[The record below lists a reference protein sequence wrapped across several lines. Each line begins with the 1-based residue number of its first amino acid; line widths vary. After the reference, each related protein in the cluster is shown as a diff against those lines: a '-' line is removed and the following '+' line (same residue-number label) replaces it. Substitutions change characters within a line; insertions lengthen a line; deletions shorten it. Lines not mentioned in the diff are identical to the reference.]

1 MNELSTAAEHALTDL
16 ARATPARSLALRQA
30 WLAAL
35 EDASISRSPRW
46 MLGDASPRPA
56 DDARPP
62 RTEVKAGAF
71 GTTAD
76 MLAIP
81 AEPEVGVE
89 PATGA
94 LPADKDG
101 VSTAWLTQRLP
112 GQGSAIPSS
121 ARIAAESSETGA
133 DIAPRERLLPRID
146 WQPARWSLL
155 MRPDGSMELWVRD
168 AGVVDEQRVQGLLR
182 QLMQGF
188 GRVAAE
194 VVSVGINGRVV
205 YRARQGGTTGNSGFT
220 VLADSREPAG
230 VMSISRENQHGG

>member
-1 MNELSTAAEHALTDL
+1 MNELSTAAEHASTDL

-46 MLGDASPRPA
+46 MLGDASQQPA
-56 DDARPP
+56 GDAQPSH
-62 RTEVKAGAF
+62 TDVKAGAV
-71 GTTAD
+71 GTTTD
-76 MLAIP
+76 VLAIP
-81 AEPEVGVE
+81 AEPEVGRG

-94 LPADKDG
+94 LLADKDG
-101 VSTAWLTQRLP
+101 VPTTRLTQRLP
-112 GQGSAIPSS
+112 GQGSAIPPPTSVLVES
-121 ARIAAESSETGA
+121 PETEGGAAL
-133 DIAPRERLLPRID
+133 RERLLPRID

-182 QLMQGF
+182 QLMHGF

-205 YRARQGGTTGNSGFT
+205 YRARQGDTTGNSECAVPT
-220 VLADSREPAG
+220 DLKERAG
-230 VMSISRENQHGG
+230 VMPISREKHHGG

>member
-46 MLGDASPRPA
+46 MLGDASHQSA
-56 DDARPP
+56 DNALPP

-71 GTTAD
+71 GTTTDVLASPAD
-76 MLAIP
+76 H
-81 AEPEVGVE
+81 EVGRR
-89 PATGA
+89 PATVA
-94 LPADKDG
+94 LPADQEG
-101 VSTAWLTQRLP
+101 VPTSRLTQRLP
-112 GQGSAIPSS
+112 GQGSAIPPS
-121 ARIAAESSETGA
+121 ASIAVESPETGA
-133 DIAPRERLLPRID
+133 DSAPRERLLPRID

-182 QLMQGF
+182 QLMHGF

-205 YRARQGGTTGNSGFT
+205 YRARQGDTTGNSEFA
-220 VLADSREPAG
+220 VPAHSRERAG
-230 VMSISRENQHGG
+230 VMPISGEKHHGG

>member
-46 MLGDASPRPA
+46 MLGDASQRPA
-56 DDARPP
+56 DDALPP
-62 RTEVKAGAF
+62 RTAVKAGAF
-71 GTTAD
+71 GTTTDVLASPAD
-76 MLAIP
+76 H
-81 AEPEVGVE
+81 EVGRR
-89 PATGA
+89 PATVA
-94 LPADKDG
+94 LPADQDG
-101 VSTAWLTQRLP
+101 VPTSRLTQRLP
-112 GQGSAIPSS
+112 GQGSGIPPS
-121 ARIAAESSETGA
+121 ASIAVESPETGA
-133 DIAPRERLLPRID
+133 DIAPRERLLSRID
-146 WQPARWSLL
+146 WQPARLSLL

-205 YRARQGGTTGNSGFT
+205 YRARQGDTTGNSEFA
-220 VLADSREPAG
+220 LPAHSRERAG
-230 VMSISRENQHGG
+230 VMPISGEKHHGG

>member
-1 MNELSTAAEHALTDL
+1 MNELSTSAEHASPDL
-16 ARATPARSLALRQA
+16 ARAAPARSLALRQA

-46 MLGDASPRPA
+46 MLGDASHQSA
-56 DDARPP
+56 DNARPP
-62 RTEVKAGAF
+62 RTEVKTEAF
-71 GTTAD
+71 GTTTD
-76 MLAIP
+76 VLAIP
-81 AEPEVGVE
+81 AEPEVGRG

-101 VSTAWLTQRLP
+101 VPTALLTQRLP
-112 GQGSAIPSS
+112 GQGSTIPPF
-121 ARIAAESSETGA
+121 ARFAVESPEAGA
-133 DIAPRERLLPRID
+133 DSAPRERLLPRID

-168 AGVVDEQRVQGLLR
+168 AGVADEQRVHGLLR
-182 QLMQGF
+182 QLMQGV

-205 YRARQGGTTGNSGFT
+205 YRARQGDTTGSSEFALPT
-220 VLADSREPAG
+220 HSREQAG
-230 VMSISRENQHGG
+230 VMPISGEKHHGG